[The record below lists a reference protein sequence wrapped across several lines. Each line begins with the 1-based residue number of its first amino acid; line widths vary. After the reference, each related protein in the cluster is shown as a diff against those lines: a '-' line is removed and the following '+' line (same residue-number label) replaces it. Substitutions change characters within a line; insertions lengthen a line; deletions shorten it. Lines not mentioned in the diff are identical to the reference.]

1 VATERSRIA
10 RDLHD
15 GPVQALAGAVF
26 ALHAIGRMLESN
38 DVESASNLVA
48 EVRDRLSQG
57 ADELRRIV
65 RGSRPASLE
74 SAGLAASVRTMTD
87 RLATDHGVS
96 VEFEAKGCEAL
107 PPEAEHLAYRV
118 VQQALDNAGAHAAAR
133 HVRVRLVRGA
143 RSLEAEVVDDGRG
156 FDPSQADTFARRG
169 RVGLA
174 SMQERATLGGG
185 SLWIWSRPGAGTTIR
200 LRVPLR

>member
-1 VATERSRIA
+1 MATERSRIA

-26 ALHAIGRMLESN
+26 ALHAVRRMLESN
-38 DVESASNLVA
+38 ECEPATQLLT
-48 EVRDRLSQG
+48 EVQDRLSQG

-65 RGSRPASLE
+65 RGVRPASLDT
-74 SAGLAASVRTMTD
+74 GLVASVRSMCDKLEGD
-87 RLATDHGVS
+87 RGLK

-107 PPEAEHLAYRV
+107 PPEEEHLVYRV
-118 VQQALDNAGAHAAAR
+118 VQQALDNVGAHAGAH

-143 RSLEAEVVDDGRG
+143 RNLEAEVVDDGRG
-156 FDPSQADTFARRG
+156 FEPKLIGDFAARG
-169 RVGLA
+169 SVGLA
-174 SMQERATLGGG
+174 SMQERANVGGG

-200 LRVPLR
+200 LRIPLG